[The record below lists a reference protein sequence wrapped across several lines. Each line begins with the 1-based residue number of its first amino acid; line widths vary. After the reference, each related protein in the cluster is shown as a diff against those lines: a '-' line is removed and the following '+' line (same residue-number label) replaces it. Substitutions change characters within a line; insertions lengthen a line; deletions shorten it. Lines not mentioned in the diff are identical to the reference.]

1 MRKWLIAL
9 LLVGTETLGA
19 ETTYAADDPAARKLL
34 DAVMAKNAA
43 GFQTGQSKT
52 ALSVKL
58 ASGKEKT
65 WLTLARVVRK
75 DGKMRSRITFLAP
88 PEDAGVELLMLEQGK
103 GQAAQQFLWLPKTR
117 RLRRIGGS
125 QRNSAFMD
133 TDFSFGDLDGH
144 GMQAGEAHKLA
155 TENVGGVP
163 CQKIEVTMPDPEE
176 AYGKIELWI
185 DEKLSVPR
193 QMAFYGKDGKLAK
206 TLTVDAIDNADGK
219 ATLKKFHMQ
228 NHQRGSVTTVETR
241 EMDTKAVLPEA
252 QFEPDALGR

>member
-1 MRKWLIAL
+1 MRKWSAI
-9 LLVGTETLGA
+9 LVMASLFAAQLA
-19 ETTYAADDPAARKLL
+19 EAADDPSARKLL

-52 ALSVKL
+52 ALTLRL

-75 DGKMRSRITFLAP
+75 DGKMRSRITFLQPA
-88 PEDAGVELLMLEQGK
+88 EDAGVELLMLEQGK

-133 TDFSFGDLDGH
+133 TDFSFGDLDSH
-144 GMQAGEAHKLA
+144 GMQGGESRKLGNE
-155 TENVGGVP
+155 TVGGVP
-163 CQKIEVTMPDPEE
+163 CARVEVTTPDPDE
-176 AYGKIELWI
+176 AYSKVELWI

-193 QMAFYGKDGKLAK
+193 QMTFYGKDGKLQK
-206 TLTVDAIDNADGK
+206 TLTVDVVDTIEGR
-219 ATLKKFHMQ
+219 ATLKKFHML
-228 NHQRGSVTTVETR
+228 NHVRGSTTTVDTR
-241 EMDTKAVLPEA
+241 EIDTKVALPDAAFQPEA
-252 QFEPDALGR
+252 LGQ